1 MKTLIDRG
9 IFYKMR
15 VVYQPKANKR
25 KMSTDMTSDT
35 KKIRENNIKKSCDD
49 DDDIDNDP
57 DWSGDERSSKSKKSK
72 NSPTKVNNNT
82 KKIDENLVEI
92 YKHVSLK
99 NCGFIYHL
107 NSKILT
113 AEGEQGIAFLESMP
127 GISLEFFVET
137 GIFIILNCN
146 QKI

>member
-15 VVYQPKANKR
+15 VEYEPKAHKR

-49 DDDIDNDP
+49 GDDIDNDP
-57 DWSGDERSSKSKKSK
+57 DWSGDEKSSKSKKSK
-72 NSPTKVNNNT
+72 TSPTKVNNNT

-107 NSKILT
+107 NSKTLT
-113 AEGEQGIAFLESMP
+113 TEDELGIAFLESTP
-127 GISLEFFVET
+127 GISLEYFVET
-137 GIFIILNCN
+137 GIYVIM
-146 QKI
+146 K

>member
-15 VVYQPKANKR
+15 VEYQPKANKR

-49 DDDIDNDP
+49 GDDIDNDP
-57 DWSGDERSSKSKKSK
+57 DWSGDEKSSKSKKSK
-72 NSPTKVNNNT
+72 TSPTKVNNNT

-137 GIFIILNCN
+137 GIFMILNCN

>member
-1 MKTLIDRG
+1 MKNLIDQG
-9 IFYKMR
+9 IFFKLGVDYE
-15 VVYQPKANKR
+15 PKTKKR
-25 KMSTDMTSDT
+25 KMSTDDDT

-57 DWSGDERSSKSKKSK
+57 DWSGDEKSSKSKKSK
-72 NSPTKVNNNT
+72 TSPTKVNNNT

-137 GIFIILNCN
+137 GIFMILNCN